1 MMLVITLT
9 ATRFLC
15 NTGHVCNYNVNVME
29 WMRGLP
35 AILRDKKWFL
45 IKRRRGVR
53 AGATDTR
60 KKPTTANRYRLEAAI
75 REALRHMP
83 KVYEGSA
90 PLPNEISKFP
100 YDGEQDMFEQEECVD
115 LNDEVHMAK

>member
-1 MMLVITLT
+1 
-9 ATRFLC
+9 
-15 NTGHVCNYNVNVME
+15 
-29 WMRGLP
+29 
-35 AILRDKKWFL
+35 
-45 IKRRRGVR
+45 
-53 AGATDTR
+53 
-60 KKPTTANRYRLEAAI
+60 
-75 REALRHMP
+75 MP